1 MRCESRW
8 LQASRKQLS
17 SETRLIWENFHL
29 VATDEDAPNQDL
41 INPERSKIKAMPITL
56 LVVEDH
62 PVVRMG
68 LQMLVE
74 SASDI
79 DIVGEA
85 DTATKAIELAHSLK
99 PDVVLMDIGLPDG
112 SGIKTTEEIK
122 ERYPEMVV
130 VALTIHE
137 DREYVDRMI
146 SVGANGYVS
155 KRAAPEELLKAIR
168 KGIQGRVSVHPGEKT

>member
-1 MRCESRW
+1 MV
-8 LQASRKQLS
+8 
-17 SETRLIWENFHL
+17 T
-29 VATDEDAPNQDL
+29 TDGHDPNQDL
-41 INPERSKIKAMPITL
+41 INLEKPKTKATPITL

-62 PVVRMG
+62 QIVRRG
-68 LQMLVE
+68 LRMLVE

-85 DTATKAIELAHSLK
+85 GTTTKAIELVHSLK

-130 VALTIHE
+130 VELTIHE